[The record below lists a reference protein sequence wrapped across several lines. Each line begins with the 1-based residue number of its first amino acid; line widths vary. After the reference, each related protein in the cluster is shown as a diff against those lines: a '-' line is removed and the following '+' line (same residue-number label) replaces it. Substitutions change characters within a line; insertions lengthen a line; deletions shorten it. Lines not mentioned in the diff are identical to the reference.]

1 VKKLFIII
9 FNLTYNCKNGQRRL
23 SEAFQHLERELTI
36 NCGIMVAKY
45 WLANPLG
52 TLLIGSKIKKDM
64 LTVAIA
70 FFATFI

>member
-1 VKKLFIII
+1 
-9 FNLTYNCKNGQRRL
+9 
-23 SEAFQHLERELTI
+23 
-36 NCGIMVAKY
+36 MVAKY